1 MPITVSG
8 KPKAMLLY
16 PGNDSNNDFKN
27 FRTED
32 YFKSEEEINPIQ
44 HQCKMGFVSILD
56 EDNNLSKN
64 VGKDV
69 LKLLEEEVILQ
80 KKPIQKTG

>member
-1 MPITVSG
+1 
-8 KPKAMLLY
+8 
-16 PGNDSNNDFKN
+16 
-27 FRTED
+27 
-32 YFKSEEEINPIQ
+32 
-44 HQCKMGFVSILD
+44 MGFVSILD

-69 LKLLEEEVILQ
+69 LKLLEEEVLLQ